1 MKKLAIGVDDFKEII
16 KENFYY
22 IDKTKFIEDIL
33 EDGSKVKL
41 LNRPRRFGKTLNMT
55 TLKYFFD
62 IENAEE
68 NRKLF
73 NNLYIEKSKY
83 IEEQGKHPV
92 IFLSLKEIKGK
103 TWEEMLEEVKNYI
116 KGLYND
122 FEYIREILNE
132 SELKTFDAIWLK
144 KEGADYS
151 NSIKDLTK
159 FLYKYYKQEVILLI
173 DEYDV
178 PLIEAYL
185 NNYYSDAIS
194 FFKIFLGGALKTN
207 QYLKMGIMTGIIR
220 VIKAGIF
227 SDLNNLSVY
236 TILDNDYNEDF
247 GLTEKEV
254 EQALKDYNI
263 FEELNDVKFW
273 YDGYKIGNKEVYNP
287 WSIINFLKNKELKG
301 FWIKTSG
308 NQLIKKVLEDAT
320 PDVNEGLLKLFNGE
334 DVEEVVTGTSDLSNL
349 LNYRDVWELLVFSG
363 YLTIKEKIDRRNY
376 ILKIPNQEIREF
388 FKDEFID
395 LYFGE
400 SKLKKIL
407 NALKENN
414 IEDFER
420 IFQNILLNSVSTWD
434 TSKEAFYHGLSFG
447 MLSYLDGEY
456 YVTSNFESGYGR
468 YDIIAEPRNKNK
480 RGFVIECKIVKDEKD
495 LEKMSKEAIEQ
506 IKNKKYDT
514 QLKERGIKEITLLG
528 LAFCGKRMKVSY
540 E

>member
-1 MKKLAIGVDDFKEII
+1 MKRLAIGIDDFKKII
-16 KENFYY
+16 KEDCYY

-33 EDGSKVKL
+33 EDGSGVKL
-41 LNRPRRFGKTLNMT
+41 INRPRRFGKTLNMT

-73 NNLYIEKSKY
+73 NNLYIETSKY
-83 IEEQGKHPV
+83 IEEQGKYPV

-103 TWEEMLEEVKNYI
+103 TWEEMLEEIKNYI

-122 FEYIREILNE
+122 FEYVREILNE
-132 SELKTFDAIWLK
+132 SELKSFDTIWLK

>member
-1 MKKLAIGVDDFKEII
+1 MKRLAIGIDDFKKII
-16 KENFYY
+16 KEDCYY

-33 EDGSKVKL
+33 EDGSGVKL
-41 LNRPRRFGKTLNMT
+41 INRPRRFGKTINMT

-62 IENAEE
+62 IKNAEE

-83 IEEQGKHPV
+83 IEEQGKYPV

-103 TWEEMLEEVKNYI
+103 TWEEMLEQIKNYI
-116 KGLYND
+116 SSMYNN
-122 FEYIREILNE
+122 FEYIREVLNQK
-132 SELKTFDAIWLK
+132 ELKSFDKVWL
-144 KEGADYS
+144 EEDGNYETA
-151 NSIKDLTK
+151 IKDLT
-159 FLYKYYKQEVILLI
+159 FYLYKYCKQEIILLI

-308 NQLIKKVLEDAT
+308 NQLIKKVLEDVT
-320 PDVNEGLLKLFNGE
+320 SDVNEDLVKLFNGE

-395 LYFGE
+395 LYFRE

-414 IEDFER
+414 IKEFER
-420 IFQNILLNSVSTWD
+420 IFQNMLLSSISTWD
-434 TSKEAFYHGLSFG
+434 TTKEAFYHGLSFG

-480 RGFVIECKIVKDEKD
+480 RGFIIECKIVKDEKD

-514 QLKERGIKEITLLG
+514 QLKERGIKDITLLG
-528 LAFCGKRMKVSY
+528 LAFCGKKMKVSY

>member
-1 MKKLAIGVDDFKEII
+1 MKRLAIGIDDFKKII
-16 KENFYY
+16 KEDCYY

-33 EDGSKVKL
+33 EDGSGVKL
-41 LNRPRRFGKTLNMT
+41 INRPRRFGKTINIT

-62 IENAEE
+62 IKNAEE

-83 IEEQGKHPV
+83 IEEQGKYPV

-103 TWEEMLEEVKNYI
+103 TWEEMLEEIKNYI

-122 FEYIREILNE
+122 FEYVREILNE
-132 SELKTFDAIWLK
+132 SELKTFDTIWLK

-263 FEELNDVKFW
+263 FEELNNVKFW
-273 YDGYKIGNKEVYNP
+273 YDGYKIGNKGVYNP

-320 PDVNEGLLKLFNGE
+320 FDVNEGLLKLFNGE

-407 NALKENN
+407 SALKENN

-468 YDIIAEPRNKNK
+468 YDIIVEPRNKNK
-480 RGFVIECKIVKDEKD
+480 RGFIIECKIVKDEKD

-514 QLKERGIKEITLLG
+514 KLKERGIKDITLLG
-528 LAFCGKRMKVSY
+528 LAFCGKRMKVNY

>member
-1 MKKLAIGVDDFKEII
+1 MKRLAIGVDDFKKII
-16 KENFYY
+16 KEDCYY
-22 IDKTKFIEDIL
+22 IDKTKFIENIL
-33 EDGSKVKL
+33 EDGSGVKL
-41 LNRPRRFGKTLNMT
+41 INRPRRFGKTLNMT

-68 NRKLF
+68 NRNLF

-83 IEEQGKHPV
+83 IDEQGKYPV
-92 IFLSLKEIKGK
+92 IFLSFKEIKGK
-103 TWEEMLEEVKNYI
+103 TSDEMLEQMKNYI
-116 KGLYND
+116 ANLYNS
-122 FEYIREILNE
+122 FEYIREVLN
-132 SELKTFDAIWLK
+132 SKELKSFDKIWL
-144 KEGADYS
+144 EEDGNYETA
-151 NSIKDLTK
+151 IKDLTYY
-159 FLYKYYKQEVILLI
+159 LYKYYKKEVILLI
-173 DEYDV
+173 DEYDS
-178 PLIEAYL
+178 PLVDAYL
-185 NNYYSDAIS
+185 EKYYSEVIT

-207 QYLKMGIMTGIIR
+207 PYLKMGVMTGIIR

-236 TILDNDYNEDF
+236 SILEEKYDEAF

-287 WSIINFLKNKELKG
+287 WSIINFLDVKKLVA

-308 NQLIKKVLEDAT
+308 NKLIKEILKTSAT
-320 PDVNEGLLKLFNGE
+320 DVNESLTKLFNGE
-334 DVEEVVTGTSDLSNL
+334 DVEEVISGNSDLSSL
-349 LNYRDVWELLVFSG
+349 LDYHDVWELLVFSG
-363 YLTIKEKIDRRNY
+363 YLTVKEKMDRRNY

-407 NALKENN
+407 SSLKENN
-414 IEDFER
+414 IEEFER
-420 IFQNILLNSVSTWD
+420 IFQNMLLSSISTWD

-468 YDIIAEPRNKNK
+468 YDIIAEPRNNNK
-480 RGFVIECKIVKDEKD
+480 RGFIIECKIVKNEED
-495 LEKMSKEAIEQ
+495 LEKMSKKAIEQ
-506 IKNKKYDT
+506 IRNKKYDT
-514 QLKERGIKEITLLG
+514 QLKERGIKEVTLLG
-528 LAFCGKRMKVSY
+528 LAFCGKKMKVSY

>member
-1 MKKLAIGVDDFKEII
+1 MKRLAIGVDDFKKII
-16 KENFYY
+16 KENCYY

-33 EDGSKVKL
+33 EDGSGVKL
-41 LNRPRRFGKTLNMT
+41 INRPRRFGKTLNMT

-83 IEEQGKHPV
+83 IEEQGKHTV

-103 TWEEMLEEVKNYI
+103 TWKEMLEEIKNYI

-407 NALKENN
+407 TALKENN

-480 RGFVIECKIVKDEKD
+480 RGFIIECKIVKDEKD

-506 IKNKKYDT
+506 IKNKKYNT

>member
-1 MKKLAIGVDDFKEII
+1 MKRLAIGVDDFKEII
-16 KENFYY
+16 KEDFYY

-103 TWEEMLEEVKNYI
+103 TWEEMLEEIKNYI

-159 FLYKYYKQEVILLI
+159 FLYKYYKKEVILLI
-173 DEYDV
+173 DEYDT
-178 PLIEAYL
+178 PLVDAYL
-185 NNYYSDAIS
+185 EKYYSEVIT

-207 QYLKMGIMTGIIR
+207 PYLKMGVLTGIIR

-236 TILDNDYNEDF
+236 SILDEKYDEDF

-273 YDGYKIGNKEVYNP
+273 YDGYKMGNKEVYNP
-287 WSIINFLKNKELKG
+287 WSIINFLDVKKLVA
-301 FWIKTSG
+301 FWVKTSG
-308 NQLIKKVLEDAT
+308 NKLIKEILKT
-320 PDVNEGLLKLFNGE
+320 STTDVNESLTKLFNGE
-334 DVEEVVTGTSDLSNL
+334 DVEETITGNSDLSSL
-349 LNYRDVWELLVFSG
+349 LNYEDVWELLVFSG

-395 LYFGE
+395 LYFRE

-414 IEDFER
+414 IEEFER
-420 IFQNILLNSVSTWD
+420 IFQNMLLSSISTWD

-480 RGFVIECKIVKDEKD
+480 RGFIIECKIVKDEKD

-528 LAFCGKRMKVSY
+528 LAFCGKRMKVSS

>member
-1 MKKLAIGVDDFKEII
+1 MKRLAIGIDDFKKII
-16 KENFYY
+16 KEDCYY

-33 EDGSKVKL
+33 EDGSGVKL
-41 LNRPRRFGKTLNMT
+41 INRPRRFGKTLNMT

-103 TWEEMLEEVKNYI
+103 TWEEMLEEIKNYI

>member
-41 LNRPRRFGKTLNMT
+41 LNRPRRFGKTINMT

-62 IENAEE
+62 IKNAEE

-83 IEEQGKHPV
+83 IEEQGKYPV

-103 TWEEMLEEVKNYI
+103 TWEEMLEQIKNYI
-116 KGLYND
+116 SSMYNN
-122 FEYIREILNE
+122 FEYIREILNQK
-132 SELKTFDAIWLK
+132 ELKSFDKIWLEE
-144 KEGADYS
+144 EGNYETA
-151 NSIKDLTK
+151 IKDLT
-159 FLYKYYKQEVILLI
+159 FYLYKYYKQEIILLI

-185 NNYYSDAIS
+185 NNYYSDAIV

-420 IFQNILLNSVSTWD
+420 IFQNMLLNSVSTWD
-434 TSKEAFYHGLSFG
+434 TGKEAFYHGLSFG

-480 RGFVIECKIVKDEKD
+480 RGFIIECKIVKDEKD

-514 QLKERGIKEITLLG
+514 QLKERGIKDITLLG

>member
-73 NNLYIEKSKY
+73 NNLYIEKSKF
-83 IEEQGKHPV
+83 IEEQGKYPV

-103 TWEEMLEEVKNYI
+103 TWEEMLEEIKNYI

-122 FEYIREILNE
+122 FEYVREILNE
-132 SELKTFDAIWLK
+132 SELKTFDTIWLK

-287 WSIINFLKNKELKG
+287 WSIINFLKSKELKG

-528 LAFCGKRMKVSY
+528 LAFCRKRMKVSY

>member
-1 MKKLAIGVDDFKEII
+1 MKRLAIGIDDFRKII
-16 KENFYY
+16 KEDCYY

-33 EDGSKVKL
+33 EDGSGVKL
-41 LNRPRRFGKTLNMT
+41 INRPRRFGKTLNMT

-83 IEEQGKHPV
+83 IDEQGKYPV
-92 IFLSLKEIKGK
+92 IFLSFKEIKGK
-103 TWEEMLEEVKNYI
+103 TSDEMLEQMKNYI
-116 KGLYND
+116 ANLYNS
-122 FEYIREILNE
+122 FEYIREVLN
-132 SELKTFDAIWLK
+132 SKELKSFDKIWL
-144 KEGADYS
+144 EEDGNYETA
-151 NSIKDLTK
+151 IKDLTYY
-159 FLYKYYKQEVILLI
+159 LYKYYKKEVILLI
-173 DEYDV
+173 DEYDS
-178 PLIEAYL
+178 PLVDAYL
-185 NNYYSDAIS
+185 EKYYSEVIT

-207 QYLKMGIMTGIIR
+207 PYLKMGVMTGIIR

-236 TILDNDYNEDF
+236 SILEEKYDEAF

-287 WSIINFLKNKELKG
+287 WSIINFLDVKKLVA

-308 NQLIKKVLEDAT
+308 NKLIKEILKTSAT
-320 PDVNEGLLKLFNGE
+320 DVNESLTKLFNGE
-334 DVEEVVTGTSDLSNL
+334 DVEEVISGNSDLSSL
-349 LNYRDVWELLVFSG
+349 LDYHDVWELLVFSG
-363 YLTIKEKIDRRNY
+363 YLTVKEKMDRRNY

-407 NALKENN
+407 SSLKENN
-414 IEDFER
+414 IEEFER
-420 IFQNILLNSVSTWD
+420 IFQNMLLSSISTWD

-468 YDIIAEPRNKNK
+468 YDIIAEPRNNNK
-480 RGFVIECKIVKDEKD
+480 RGFIIECKIVKNEED
-495 LEKMSKEAIEQ
+495 LEKMSKKAIEE
-506 IKNKKYDT
+506 IRNKKYDT
-514 QLKERGIKEITLLG
+514 QLKERGIKEVTLLG
-528 LAFCGKRMKVSY
+528 LAFCGKKMKVSY

>member
-41 LNRPRRFGKTLNMT
+41 LNRPRRFGKTINMT

-62 IENAEE
+62 IKNAEE

-83 IEEQGKHPV
+83 IEEQGKYPV

-103 TWEEMLEEVKNYI
+103 TWEEMLEQIKNYI
-116 KGLYND
+116 SSMYNN
-122 FEYIREILNE
+122 FEYIREILNQK
-132 SELKTFDAIWLK
+132 ELKSFDKIWLEEK
-144 KEGADYS
+144 GNYETA
-151 NSIKDLTK
+151 IKDLT
-159 FLYKYYKQEVILLI
+159 FYLYKYYKQEIILLI

-185 NNYYSDAIS
+185 NNYYSDAIV

-414 IEDFER
+414 IEEFER
-420 IFQNILLNSVSTWD
+420 IFQNMLLSSISTWD

-514 QLKERGIKEITLLG
+514 QLKERGIKDITLLG

>member
-41 LNRPRRFGKTLNMT
+41 LNRPRRFGKTINMT

-62 IENAEE
+62 IKNAEE

-83 IEEQGKHPV
+83 IEEQGKYPV

-103 TWEEMLEEVKNYI
+103 TWEEMLEEIKNYI

-159 FLYKYYKQEVILLI
+159 FLYKYYKKEVILLI
-173 DEYDV
+173 DEYDT
-178 PLIEAYL
+178 PLVDAYL
-185 NNYYSDAIS
+185 EKYYSEVIT

-207 QYLKMGIMTGIIR
+207 PYLKMGVLTGIIR

-236 TILDNDYNEDF
+236 SILDEKYDEDF

-287 WSIINFLKNKELKG
+287 WSIINFLDVKKLVA
-301 FWIKTSG
+301 FWVRTSG
-308 NQLIKKVLEDAT
+308 NKLIKEILKTSTTDI
-320 PDVNEGLLKLFNGE
+320 NESLTKLFNGE
-334 DVEEVVTGTSDLSNL
+334 DVEETITGNSDLSSL
-349 LNYRDVWELLVFSG
+349 LNYEDVWELLVFSG

-395 LYFGE
+395 LYFKE
-400 SKLKKIL
+400 SKLKK
-407 NALKENN
+407 
-414 IEDFER
+414 
-420 IFQNILLNSVSTWD
+420 
-434 TSKEAFYHGLSFG
+434 
-447 MLSYLDGEY
+447 
-456 YVTSNFESGYGR
+456 
-468 YDIIAEPRNKNK
+468 
-480 RGFVIECKIVKDEKD
+480 
-495 LEKMSKEAIEQ
+495 
-506 IKNKKYDT
+506 
-514 QLKERGIKEITLLG
+514 
-528 LAFCGKRMKVSY
+528 
-540 E
+540 

>member
-1 MKKLAIGVDDFKEII
+1 MKRVAIGIDDFKKIR
-16 KENFYY
+16 KEDCYY

-33 EDGSKVKL
+33 EDGSGVKL
-41 LNRPRRFGKTLNMT
+41 INRPRRFGKTLNMT

-73 NNLYIEKSKY
+73 NNLYIETSKY
-83 IEEQGKHPV
+83 IEEQGKYPV

-103 TWEEMLEEVKNYI
+103 TWEEMLEEIKNYI

-122 FEYIREILNE
+122 FEYVREILNE
-132 SELKTFDAIWLK
+132 SELKTFDTIWLK

-159 FLYKYYKQEVILLI
+159 FLYKYYKKEVILLI
-173 DEYDV
+173 DEYDI
-178 PLIEAYL
+178 PLVDAYL
-185 NNYYSDAIS
+185 EKYYSEVIT

-207 QYLKMGIMTGIIR
+207 PYLKMGIMTGIIR

>member
-1 MKKLAIGVDDFKEII
+1 MKRLAIGIDDFKKII
-16 KENFYY
+16 KEDCYY

-33 EDGSKVKL
+33 EDGSGVKL
-41 LNRPRRFGKTLNMT
+41 INRPRRFGKTLNMT

-73 NNLYIEKSKY
+73 NNLYIETSKY
-83 IEEQGKHPV
+83 IEEQGKYPV

-103 TWEEMLEEVKNYI
+103 TWEEMLEEIKNYI

-122 FEYIREILNE
+122 FEYVREILNE
-132 SELKTFDAIWLK
+132 SELKSFDTIWLK

-236 TILDNDYNEDF
+236 IILDNDYNEDF

-514 QLKERGIKEITLLG
+514 QLKERGIKDITLLG